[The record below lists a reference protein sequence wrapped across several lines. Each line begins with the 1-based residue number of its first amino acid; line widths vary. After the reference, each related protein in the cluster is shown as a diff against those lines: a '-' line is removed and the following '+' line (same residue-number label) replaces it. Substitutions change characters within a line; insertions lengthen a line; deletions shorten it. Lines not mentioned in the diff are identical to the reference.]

1 VLNNREWATLIWA
14 IGIFLSLMVRKEM
27 RSSVGG
33 ILRTLLSP
41 QLLIPLLVMV
51 GYVLGEVWL
60 GYKAQLWRS
69 DLLKDTLVWF
79 IISALALFFG
89 YNQASK
95 QPRFFRRRLV
105 AAVSIPVFI
114 EFFANLFV
122 LNLIAE
128 LALQPFLIL
137 LALFIAAAESDE
149 RLRGWRTPL
158 NVLLALIGLSLL
170 AYSVRQLVIVWS
182 AVDKPATALQFA
194 LPIWLT
200 IGLLPYIY
208 VLSLYSNYQKAFH
221 AIDAHTDDRRARRR
235 AKLALV
241 TKTHFRARDSY
252 AFGGWPWLERIVSA
266 PRFRDARRVVADF
279 QKSCREKE
287 RAAAEEQERLRRYT
301 GSDETDAEGRRLDR
315 REFKE
320 TMKAL
325 YWLAECMEGWYYNE
339 DRGGNRYRADLLEA
353 FPYFF
358 DPFGLPSDSGITMKV
373 GKKGKAWYA
382 WRRTVT
388 GWCFAIGA
396 AGPPPDRW
404 EYDGPEPPGRFPSK
418 GRGWGD
424 NANPNWKVRERGA
437 REGLG
442 ATGAGEGI

>member
-14 IGIFLSLMVRKEM
+14 AGIFLPLIVRKEV
-27 RSSVGG
+27 RSSVRG

-41 QLLIPLLVMV
+41 QLLIPLLIMV
-51 GYVLGEVWL
+51 GYVVGEVWL
-60 GYKAQLWRS
+60 GYKAGFWQS
-69 DLLKDTLVWF
+69 DLVKDTIVWF
-79 IISALALFFG
+79 MVAALALFFG
-89 YNQASK
+89 SSQASE
-95 QPRFFRRRLV
+95 QPHFFRRRLV
-105 AAVSIPVFI
+105 ATVSIPVFI

-137 LALFIAAAESDE
+137 LALFIATAEGDE

-158 NVLLALIGLSLL
+158 NVLLALIGVSLL

-208 VLSLYSNYQKAFH
+208 ALSLYSNYQKAFH
-221 AIDAHTDDRRARRR
+221 AIEAHTDDRRARRR

-266 PRFRDARRVVADF
+266 RRFQDARRVVADF
-279 QKSCREKE
+279 QKSRWEKE
-287 RAAAEEQERLRRYT
+287 RATAEERERLRRYA
-301 GSDETDAEGRRLDR
+301 GSDETDAVGRRLDR

-320 TMKAL
+320 TMTAL
-325 YWLAECMEGWYYNE
+325 YWLAQCMEGWYYNE
-339 DRGGNRYRADLLEA
+339 DRGGKRYRADLLEA
-353 FPYFF
+353 LGPSFFKPY
-358 DPFGLPSDSGITMKV
+358 GLPPDDPGITV
-373 GKKGKAWYA
+373 RITKKGKAWYA
-382 WRRTVT
+382 WRRTIT

-404 EYDGPEPPGRFPSK
+404 EYDGPEPPEGFPVK
-418 GRGWGD
+418 GRGWGEL
-424 NANPNWKVRERGA
+424 ANRNWTHEA
-437 REGLG
+437 Q
-442 ATGAGEGI
+442 